1 MHAQLETNLTT
12 TTNGYQIQQD
22 YVQQQSTAMQLP
34 KYQPLKGEQF
44 TNGQCHLKLYY
55 LLPLL

>member
-34 KYQPLKGEQF
+34 KYQPLKGEQMD
-44 TNGQCHLKLYY
+44 NAI
-55 LLPLL
+55 